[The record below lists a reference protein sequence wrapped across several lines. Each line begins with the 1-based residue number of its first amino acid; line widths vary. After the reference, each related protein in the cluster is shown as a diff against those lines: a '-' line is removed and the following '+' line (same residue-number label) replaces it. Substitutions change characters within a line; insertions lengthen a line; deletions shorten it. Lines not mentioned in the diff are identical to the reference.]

1 MTKKKAVHAGL
12 AQIDAYSRSAHLLV
26 FNNEAFLFNCYGSAL
41 NEARSLNDYSFQ
53 RRLFPEALK
62 NLTHTNQRAHEG
74 FETNL
79 ARPLAHEGFVY
90 FFLVFAP

>member
-12 AQIDAYSRSAHLLV
+12 AQIDAYRRSAHLLV
-26 FNNEAFLFNCYGSAL
+26 FNNAAFRFNLHGSAL
-41 NEARSLNDYSFQ
+41 NEARSSNDYSFQ

-62 NLTHTNQRAHEG
+62 HLAHTNQRAHEG

-79 ARPLAHEGFVY
+79 ARPLAHEGFVHY
-90 FFLVFAP
+90 FLVIVS